1 MYTAADREG
10 AALKDLGSRVN
21 RVRTWVAALSF
32 CGGLLFGVTGYILL
46 REYFLEHAGVNSPMV
61 TGAITIGGSFAVA
74 GFAAKWVSRL
84 VVRARRAAWIEA
96 ARTRHEVSADPLR
109 EFLRIWE

>member
-1 MYTAADREG
+1 MYTAADRDG

-32 CGGLLFGVTGYILL
+32 CGGLLIGGAGYILL
-46 REYFLEHAGVNSPMV
+46 RAYFLEHAGVNSPMV
-61 TGAITIGGSFAVA
+61 TGALTIGVSFAVA
-74 GFAAKWVSRL
+74 GFTAKRVSRL

-96 ARTRHEVSADPLR
+96 ARTRYEVSADPLR
-109 EFLRIWE
+109 DYLRIWE